1 MRKTLPLLLAATLA
15 LTACAT
21 VRESR
26 INPFN
31 WFGGAEEEVIEAAP
45 PVDGIEDPRGLVTA
59 LTDLT
64 VDRAPGGAII
74 TAYALPQ
81 TQGYWDT
88 VLIAENDG
96 RTVDGVLTLQF
107 RATPPFDA
115 QPTGTDR
122 SRQITAVIFLSNQD
136 LEFVRTI
143 EVKSQ
148 TNILRAR
155 R

>member
-1 MRKTLPLLLAATLA
+1 MIKNLPLLFAAA
-15 LTACAT
+15 LTLSACGLGD
-21 VRESR
+21 SR
-26 INPFN
+26 LNPFN

-59 LTDLT
+59 LSDLT
-64 VDRAPGGAII
+64 VDRAPGGAIV

-88 VLIAENDG
+88 ALIAENDG
-96 RTVDGVLTLQF
+96 RPVDGVLALQF